1 MKEIIRQSEK
11 AIVYK
16 MGESHFEVW
25 IKIIHT
31 VGKLR
36 GEMIEPK
43 DEDFGVFAWN
53 YYTEKRAMKCFYEI
67 ETGKRTITP
76 MVESN

>member
-1 MKEIIRQSEK
+1 MKEVIRESEK

-16 MGESHFEVW
+16 MGNAHFEVW

-36 GEMIEPK
+36 GQMIEPK
-43 DEDFGVFAWN
+43 DESFGVTAWN
-53 YYTEKRAMKCFYEI
+53 YYTVDRAMKCFYEI
-67 ETGKRTITP
+67 ETGRRTITP
-76 MVESN
+76 MVEII